1 MQILRTCKATGVLKR
16 TGQKNEY
23 EKREEEKGKKEE
35 NSARDLPRPQGIL
48 DYTDTV
54 LAVGERRHRG

>member
-1 MQILRTCKATGVLKR
+1 VYLTN
-16 TGQKNEY
+16 GQNNEY

-35 NSARDLPRPQGIL
+35 NSAGDLPRPQGIL